1 MLVDRWRTALA
12 VSTRGIPDGGRPVLV
27 LVLLGILL
35 AMVTAL
41 FMTFDL
47 KGSLDF
53 ALELRGRKVG
63 GMLLVGFAVAYAAVL
78 LHTITNNRILTP
90 SLMGFDALFVL
101 IQTGAA
107 FLFGTLAFLAIDVR
121 LRFGIE
127 VGIMLAF
134 AAILYRLLFGGE
146 NRDLFLLVL
155 AGIITGT
162 VFSSLT
168 ALIMRVLDPN
178 EFLTLQDLLFANF
191 STVNRD
197 LLLVSAAAVVVI
209 IVATRPLL
217 AQLDAVAIGRE
228 HAINLGVNH
237 RAVVRQCLV
246 AIAVLVSVSTALVG
260 PVAFL
265 GLLVSNMA
273 YQLTGTFRHRYTPA
287 AAGMIAAIA
296 LIGGQ
301 FLLQEVFASVVRLS
315 VIISFIGGIYF
326 ILLLLR
332 EAGR

>member
-1 MLVDRWRTALA
+1 MTTIASWRAMLE
-12 VSTRGIPDGGRPVLV
+12 SSRPLLV
-27 LVLLGILL
+27 LILLGIAL

-41 FMTFDL
+41 FMTYDL
-47 KGSLDF
+47 KGSLAF
-53 ALELRGRKVG
+53 ALELRARKVG

-101 IQTGAA
+101 IQTAAA
-107 FLFGTLAFLAIDVR
+107 FLFGTLAFLSLDVR
-121 LRFGIE
+121 LRFGVE

-134 AAILYRLLFGGE
+134 AALLYRLLFGGE
-146 NRDLFLLVL
+146 SRDLFLLVL

-162 VFSSLT
+162 VFTSLT
-168 ALIMRVLDPN
+168 ALLTRLLDPN
-178 EFLTLQDLLFANF
+178 EFMTLQDLLFANF

-197 LLLVSAAAVVVI
+197 LLLVSAAAVAAI
-209 IVATRPLL
+209 IVVTRPLL
-217 AQLDAVAIGRE
+217 RELDAVAIGRE
-228 HAINLGVNH
+228 HAVNLGVNYA
-237 RAVVRQCLV
+237 AVVRRCLV

-265 GLLVSNMA
+265 GLLVSNLA

-301 FLLQEVFASVVRLS
+301 FLLQELFASVVRLS

>member
-1 MLVDRWRTALA
+1 MLAERRRIASA
-12 VSTRGIPDGGRPVLV
+12 ASHGGMAEFSRPVW
-27 LVLLGILL
+27 VLLLLGLLL
-35 AMVTAL
+35 AGAIAL
-41 FMTFDL
+41 FMTYDL
-47 KGSLDF
+47 KGSLAF

-63 GMLLVGFAVAYAAVL
+63 AMLLVGFAVAYSSVL
-78 LHTITNNRILTP
+78 FHTITNNRILTP
-90 SLMGFDALFVL
+90 SLMGFDALYVL

-107 FLFGTLAFLAIDVR
+107 FLFGILAFLAIDVR

-146 NRDLFLLVL
+146 SRDLFMLVL
-155 AGIITGT
+155 AGIIVGT
-162 VFSSLT
+162 VFTSLT
-168 ALIMRVLDPN
+168 ALIMRLLDPS
-178 EFLTLQDLLFANF
+178 EFMTLQDLLFANF
-191 STVNRD
+191 STINKD
-197 LLLVSAAAVVVI
+197 LMLVSAGAVVVI
-209 IVATRPLL
+209 VLFTRPLL
-217 AQLDAVAIGRE
+217 GQLDAVAIGRE

-237 RAVVRQCLV
+237 QALVRRCLI

-265 GLLVSNMA
+265 GLLVSNLA
-273 YQLTGTFRHRYTPA
+273 YQLTGTFRHRYTPW

-301 FLLQEVFASVVRLS
+301 FILQEVFASEIRLS
-315 VIISFIGGIYF
+315 VIISFIGGVYF

>member
-12 VSTRGIPDGGRPVLV
+12 VSARGIPDGGRPVLV

-107 FLFGTLAFLAIDVR
+107 FLFGTLAFLTIDVR

>member
-1 MLVDRWRTALA
+1 MSVDRWRMALV
-12 VSTRGIPDGGRPVLV
+12 VSYRGMENRRSV
-27 LVLLGILL
+27 LVLLLLGLLL
-35 AMVTAL
+35 AMVTAV
-41 FMTFDL
+41 FMTYDL
-47 KGSLDF
+47 KGSLAF

-63 GMLLVGFAVAYAAVL
+63 GMLLVGFAVAYSSVL

-107 FLFGTLAFLAIDVR
+107 FLFGTLLFLSIDVR

-134 AAILYRLLFGGE
+134 AAILYRLLLGGE
-146 NRDLFLLVL
+146 SRDLFLLVL

-178 EFLTLQDLLFANF
+178 EFMTLQDLLFANF

-197 LLLVSAAAVVVI
+197 LLLISAAAVVVI
-209 IVATRPLL
+209 IVVTRPLL
-217 AQLDAVAIGRE
+217 GQLDAVAIGRE
-228 HAINLGVNH
+228 HAINLGVNY
-237 RAVVRQCLV
+237 RVLVRQCLV

-273 YQLTGTFRHRYTPA
+273 YQLTGTFRHRYTPP

-332 EAGR
+332 EAGH